1 MCLPQAFYFPLILVL
16 TLTQLE
22 LYVSISVALNYEVYV
37 AKAYFQDET
46 EYQTQI

>member
-1 MCLPQAFYFPLILVL
+1 MFISGILFPSHSSF
-16 TLTQLE
+16 TQLE

-46 EYQTQI
+46 EYPIQI